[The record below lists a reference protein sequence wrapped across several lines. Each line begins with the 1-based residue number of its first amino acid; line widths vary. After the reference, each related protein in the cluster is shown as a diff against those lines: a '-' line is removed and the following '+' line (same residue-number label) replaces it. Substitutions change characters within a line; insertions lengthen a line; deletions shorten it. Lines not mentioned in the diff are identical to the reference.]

1 MPTDGAPAAIKAE
14 RLGTEQAELGE
25 CPVWD
30 AAAGRLH
37 WLDILGQCWFETD
50 PATGATTCRSLPQ
63 RLNCII
69 LRQGGG
75 WIAAGGQ
82 QVFAV
87 EGGGLAPLAALPP
100 GSAGRFNDGKCD
112 AAGRLLVGTATAR
125 PAFDC
130 ALWSISAGHA
140 PNPVV
145 PGIGM
150 SNGLG
155 WSPDNRTFYHVDS
168 AARVLR
174 AYSVNP
180 ESGALSSPRVLH
192 SVAAPTLPD
201 GLAVDADGQ
210 IWLALWGAGAVLRLA
225 PEGRVTGRIDLPTP
239 RVSSCAFGGSGL
251 RQLFITT
258 ACEGASE
265 AERAAD
271 PLMGALFVADPGVAG
286 LPTGRFAG

>member
-1 MPTDGAPAAIKAE
+1 MKAE
-14 RLGTEQAELGE
+14 RLGTERAELGE

-37 WLDILGQCWFETD
+37 WLDILGQRWFETD
-50 PATGATTCRSLPQ
+50 PATGATMSHNLPQ
-63 RLNCII
+63 RLNCIVP
-69 LRQGGG
+69 RRGGG
-75 WIAAGGQ
+75 WVAAGGQ

-87 EGGGLAPLAALPP
+87 DDRALSLLAALPP

-112 AAGRLLVGTATAR
+112 AAGRLWVGTATAG
-125 PAFDC
+125 PGFDC
-130 ALWSISAGHA
+130 ALWCVSAGKS
-140 PNPVV
+140 PTLVV

-150 SNGLG
+150 SNGLD
-155 WSPDNRTFYHVDS
+155 WSPDNQTFYHVDS

-174 AYSVNP
+174 ALRVNP

-192 SVAAPTLPD
+192 SVAAPSLPD
-201 GLAVDADGQ
+201 GLAVDGEGQ
-210 IWLALWGAGAVLRLA
+210 IWLALWGAGAVLRLG
-225 PEGRVTGRIDLPTP
+225 PDGRETGRIDLPTP
-239 RVSSCAFGGSGL
+239 RVSSCAFGGPGL

-271 PLMGALFVADPGVAG
+271 PSMGALFVAEPGVAG
-286 LPTGRFAG
+286 LPTGRYAG